1 MKKWI
6 PGQIDDSLLADSR
19 VAAGDDNRL
28 AVHSDVGATHT
39 STKIPRDAYRS
50 VFEREAQGVD
60 IRSPGSHHLPAKAN
74 GCCQAYGGRRAHPGP
89 VLHSVSNAVKG
100 EMESYGN
107 VMNLFLL
114 ILFVLFTT
122 FT

>member
-6 PGQIDDSLLADSR
+6 PGQIDDSLLADAR

-28 AVHSDVGATHT
+28 TVHSDVGATHT
-39 STKIPRDAYRS
+39 STKIRS

-60 IRSPGSHHLPAKAN
+60 FRSTGSHHHLPAKAN

-100 EMESYGN
+100 KMESYGN